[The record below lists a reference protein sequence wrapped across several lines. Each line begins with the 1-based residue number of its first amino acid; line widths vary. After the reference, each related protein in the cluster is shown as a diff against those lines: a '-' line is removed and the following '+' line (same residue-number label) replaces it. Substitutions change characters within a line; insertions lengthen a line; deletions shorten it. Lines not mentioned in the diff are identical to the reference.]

1 VSQEKGGPDGEHV
14 VHVGRQPIY
23 DRDGAV
29 VAHELLFRAGATAST
44 ASRRDAHAT
53 ARVLVAAFTEFGL
66 DEVSGGR
73 VCFINLTRDFLT
85 GHLPLPFDCSQ
96 AVLEVLETTDVD
108 EEVLAGVTALHEQGY
123 TIALDDFVF
132 GTSHERLLDVA
143 TYVKIDMLDADEAT
157 IRATVLNCRLYSHL
171 QLIAERLE
179 TPEALDLAMS
189 LGFEFFQGHV
199 LGRPHVS
206 SAVALAPSRL
216 TRLRIMAALSG
227 DDVDI
232 DELIALVGQ
241 DAGLSLRLL
250 RATNAA
256 SFGLNRTVSS
266 IRDAVVALGMAR
278 LRQWVTLMLVADI
291 TEADPEQLSHLL
303 IRARTCQLLAE
314 AAGLPGEPA
323 YIGGLLSAVADLFD
337 EPTDRIL
344 NGVPL
349 DKALTE
355 ALVTG
360 SGPLGDVLTAVRA
373 YMAPGVAPDG
383 APPAVATDDPAALA
397 SVYLAAVRW
406 ANATLGDLSGELRH
420 AESPPES
427 RPESHPEAQRVPQ
440 GQ

>member
-1 VSQEKGGPDGEHV
+1 MSQETGGPDGDHV

-66 DEVSGGR
+66 DEVAGGR
-73 VCFINLTRDFLT
+73 VCFINLTRDFLI
-85 GHLPLPFDCSQ
+85 GQLPLPFDCSQ

-143 TYVKIDMLDADEAT
+143 TYVKIDMLDADEAA
-157 IRATVLNCRLYSHL
+157 IRATVVNCRLYSHL

-179 TPEALDLAMS
+179 TPQALDLAMS

-206 SAVALAPSRL
+206 STVALAPSRL

-232 DELIALVGQ
+232 DELIELVGQ

-266 IRDAVVALGMAR
+266 IRDAVVALGLAR

-291 TEADPEQLSHLL
+291 TEADPEQLSRLL
-303 IRARTCQLLAE
+303 IRARCCQLLAE

-337 EPTDRIL
+337 EPADRIL

-349 DKALTE
+349 DKTLTD

-360 SGPLGDVLTAVRA
+360 NGPLGQVLAAVRA
-373 YMAPGVAPDG
+373 YTAPGVVPDPDVP
-383 APPAVATDDPAALA
+383 PPAPATDDPAALA
-397 SVYLAAVRW
+397 SLYLTAVRW
-406 ANATLGDLSGELRH
+406 ANATLSELSGELRH
-420 AESPPES
+420 REPD
-427 RPESHPEAQRVPQ
+427 RVAQ

>member
-1 VSQEKGGPDGEHV
+1 MSQETGGPDGDHV

-66 DEVSGGR
+66 DEVAGGR

-85 GHLPLPFDCSQ
+85 GQLPLPFDCSQ

-108 EEVLAGVTALHEQGY
+108 EDVLAGVTALAEQGY

-132 GTSHERLLDVA
+132 GTSHERLLDIA

-157 IRATVLNCRLYSHL
+157 VRATVLNCRLHAHL

-179 TPEALDLAMS
+179 TPEALDFAMS

-206 SAVALAPSRL
+206 STVALAPSRL
-216 TRLRIMAALSG
+216 TRLRIMAALSV

-232 DELIALVGQ
+232 DGLVDLVGQ
-241 DAGLSLRLL
+241 DAALSLRLL

-266 IRDAVVALGMAR
+266 IRDAVVALGLTR

-291 TEADPEQLSHLL
+291 TEADPEQLSQLL
-303 IRARTCQLLAE
+303 IRARCCQLLAE
-314 AAGLPGEPA
+314 AAALPGEPA
-323 YIGGLLSAVADLFD
+323 YIGGLLSAVADLFG
-337 EPTDRIL
+337 EPTDRVL

-349 DKALTE
+349 DQTLTDALLAGT
-355 ALVTG
+355 
-360 SGPLGDVLTAVRA
+360 GPLGEVLATVRA
-373 YMAPGVAPDG
+373 YTAPGAAP
-383 APPAVATDDPAALA
+383 AAASVTEDPAALA
-397 SVYLAAVRW
+397 SLYLTAVRW
-406 ANATLGDLSGELRH
+406 ANSTLSDLSAELRH
-420 AESPPES
+420 PE
-427 RPESHPEAQRVPQ
+427 PDPAPQRH
-440 GQ
+440 

>member
-1 VSQEKGGPDGEHV
+1 M

-23 DRDGAV
+23 DRDGTVIAQ
-29 VAHELLFRAGATAST
+29 ELLFRAGATASS

-66 DEVSGGR
+66 DEVAGGR

-85 GHLPLPFDCSQ
+85 GQLPLPFDCSQ

-108 EEVLAGVTALHEQGY
+108 EDVLAGVTSLAEQGY

-132 GTSHERLLDVA
+132 GTSHERLLDIA

-157 IRATVLNCRLYSHL
+157 IRATVVNCRLHAHL

-179 TPEALDLAMS
+179 TPEALDLALS
-189 LGFEFFQGHV
+189 LGFEFFQGHI

-206 SAVALAPSRL
+206 STVALAPSRL
-216 TRLRIMAALSG
+216 TRMRIMAVLST

-232 DELIALVGQ
+232 DELIKLVGQ

-266 IRDAVVALGMAR
+266 IRDAVVALGLTR
-278 LRQWVTLMLVADI
+278 LRQWVTLMVVADI
-291 TEADPEQLSHLL
+291 TEADPEQLGQLL
-303 IRARTCQLLAE
+303 IRARCSQLLAE
-314 AAGLPGEPA
+314 SVGLPGEPA
-323 YIGGLLSAVADLFD
+323 YIGGLLSAVADLFN
-337 EPTDRIL
+337 EPTDRVL

-349 DKALTE
+349 DQALTA

-360 SGPLGDVLTAVRA
+360 TGPLGEVLATVRA
-373 YMAPGVAPDG
+373 YTASGVEPAPDTP
-383 APPAVATDDPAALA
+383 PPALATADPAALA
-397 SVYLAAVRW
+397 SLYLTAVRW
-406 ANATLGDLSGELRH
+406 ANATLSDLSSELRH
-420 AESPPES
+420 PEPDPVTQH
-427 RPESHPEAQRVPQ
+427 R
-440 GQ
+440 

>member
-1 VSQEKGGPDGEHV
+1 M

-29 VAHELLFRAGATAST
+29 VAHELLFRAGATAAT

-66 DEVSGGR
+66 DEVSGGQ

-85 GHLPLPFDCSQ
+85 GRLPLPFDCSQ

-143 TYVKIDMLDADEAT
+143 TYVKIDMLDNDEAT
-157 IRATVLNCRLYSHL
+157 IRATVVNCRLHAHL

-189 LGFEFFQGHV
+189 LGFEFFQGNI
-199 LGRPHVS
+199 LGRSHVS
-206 SAVALAPSRL
+206 STVALAPSRL
-216 TRLRIMAALSG
+216 TRLRIMAALSS
-227 DDVDI
+227 DDVDV
-232 DELIALVGQ
+232 DTLVPLIGQ

-266 IRDAVVALGMAR
+266 IRDAVVALGLTR
-278 LRQWVTLMLVADI
+278 LRQWVTLMVVADI
-291 TEADPEQLSHLL
+291 TEADPEQLSDLL
-303 IRARTCQLLAE
+303 IRARCCQLLAE
-314 AAGLPGEPA
+314 AASLPGEPA

-337 EPTDRIL
+337 EPTTRVL

-349 DKALTE
+349 DPSLTAAL
-355 ALVTG
+355 LTG
-360 SGPLGDVLTAVRA
+360 AGPLGQVLTTVRTYTA
-373 YMAPGVAPDG
+373 SSPEPAGPTDPHDLAGPAQSAHPNGTAPSF
-383 APPAVATDDPAALA
+383 ATDDPTALA
-397 SVYLAAVRW
+397 SFYLAAVRW
-406 ANATLGDLSGELRH
+406 TNTTLSELSNEFRNPRPANRTT
-420 AESPPES
+420 SP
-427 RPESHPEAQRVPQ
+427 VPQ
-440 GQ
+440 KR